1 MRTQRARKELRT
13 QDSVSRRAFVGGL
26 LGAAS
31 LYRRPLM
38 AAEYTFTQ
46 YHNQTA
52 SSSLHQR
59 LVQMW
64 AAIRTETDGRVDTQV
79 LAENNKIQGS
89 DPAALKLLLDGE
101 IQFFTLMGGILGTVV
116 PAAEV
121 QQVPFAFR
129 SAAHAHRAMD
139 GALGAYLREEMAA
152 KGIVGFAVGAFD
164 NGMRQITT
172 TMRPIAAP
180 ADLAGVR
187 MRVPAGQLVAD
198 TFKALGAEPVT
209 INSNAI
215 YDALKSGAV
224 DAQENPL
231 ALVDLFKLYEVVRYV
246 SLTNHMWS
254 GFNLLA
260 NQDAWRRLPAALT
273 TIIDRNVRKHVRLQR
288 DDQERINTRLRAD
301 LARRGLVFNDVA
313 PAPFRKQVSGVYT
326 TWKERLGTKCWGLL
340 EQAIG

>member
-1 MRTQRARKELRT
+1 VRTQRTA
-13 QDSVSRRAFVGGL
+13 VSRRAFVGGL

-31 LYRRPLM
+31 IYGRPLR
-38 AAEYTFTQ
+38 AADYTFTQ
-46 YHNQTA
+46 FHNQPA

-64 AAIRTETDGRVDTQV
+64 AAIRTESGGRVETQV

-89 DPAALKLLLDGE
+89 DPAALKMLLDGE

-129 SAAHAHRAMD
+129 SAAHAHQAMD
-139 GALGAYLREEMAA
+139 GALGAYLQAEMAA
-152 KGIVGFAVGAFD
+152 KGIAGFPVGAFD

-172 TMRPIAAP
+172 TKRPIAAP
-180 ADLAGVR
+180 ADLVGIR
-187 MRVPAGQLVAD
+187 MRVPAGQLVGD
-198 TFKALGAEPVT
+198 TFRALGAEPVT

-215 YDALKSGAV
+215 YDALKSGTV

-231 ALVDLFKLYEVVRYV
+231 ALVDLFKLYEVVKYV
-246 SLTNHMWS
+246 SMTSHMWS

-260 NQDAWRRLPAALT
+260 NQPVWTRLPGDLRAV
-273 TIIDRNVRKHVRLQR
+273 IDRNVRKHVRLQR
-288 DDQERINTRLRAD
+288 EDQEGMNARLRAE
-301 LARRGLVFNDVA
+301 LARRGLVFNTVDA
-313 PAPFRKQVSGVYT
+313 LPFRKQLSGVYE
-326 TWKERLGTKCWGLL
+326 TWKERLGARCWALL
-340 EQAIG
+340 EKETRRL